1 MSQINYNG
9 KKRKIGEKVKLD
21 ILYVKNYSL
30 YYYLKILI
38 KTPYILIVRL
48 FKK

>member
-1 MSQINYNG
+1 ME
-9 KKRKIGEKVKLD
+9 KKKIGEKVKLD

-38 KTPYILIVRL
+38 KRHIFYSKIV
-48 FKK
+48 KK